1 MSRRLAHIYKTA
13 CFASGAGFRGRASSR
28 AFTLL
33 ELLAAVAV
41 VGLLAGIAVPTYSRI
56 LQSQK
61 TTTAVRDLGLISLA
75 LEKYRTAH
83 AELPMSLADVGL
95 SDLRDPWG
103 NPYQYLN
110 FDADIPGINGLIR
123 KDHNLHPINS
133 DFDLYSKGPDG
144 DSRAPLTARASRDD
158 IVFARDGSFIGPAE
172 DF

>member
-1 MSRRLAHIYKTA
+1 MSRQLIHMDEAA
-13 CFASGAGFRGRASSR
+13 PLVSVPEFRGRRFSR
-28 AFTLL
+28 AFTML
-33 ELLAAVAV
+33 ELLAAVV
-41 VGLLAGIAVPTYSRI
+41 VIGLLAAIAVPSYAQI
-56 LQSQK
+56 LARQRVA
-61 TTTAVRDLGLISLA
+61 TAVRDLAQISLA

-83 AELPMSLADVGL
+83 AELPMSLADVGMGN
-95 SDLRDPWG
+95 LRDPWG

-110 FDADIPGINGLIR
+110 FDADIPGINGRIR

-158 IVFARDGSFIGPAE
+158 IIFGRDGSFIGPVE